1 MSSVFWEGFSELQTM
16 GAKPLHTVPYGTGP
30 DIARVQ
36 ALRARL
42 PSLSPFETITHS
54 PFRRIA
60 HSAIGY
66 WLFPNPQPQQLR
78 NVQRPSPCILLDLF
92 ATAEPVRHHQSIRIS
107 RAHGW

>member
-1 MSSVFWEGFSELQTM
+1 M

-42 PSLSPFETITHS
+42 PSLSPFGTITHS
-54 PFRRIA
+54 PFRRVA

-66 WLFPNPQPQQLR
+66 WLLAIGYWLFPNRQPQQLR
-78 NVQRPSPCILLDLF
+78 NVQRLSPCILLDLF
-92 ATAEPVRHHQSIRIS
+92 ATTESIRHHQSIRIGG
-107 RAHGW
+107 AHGWQ